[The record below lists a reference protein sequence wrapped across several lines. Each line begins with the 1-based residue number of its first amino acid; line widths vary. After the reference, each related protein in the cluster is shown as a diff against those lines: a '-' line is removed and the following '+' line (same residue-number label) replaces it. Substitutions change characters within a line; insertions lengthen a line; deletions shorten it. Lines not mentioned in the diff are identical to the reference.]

1 MKQIVEVKVTFEMD
15 YDNVD
20 LAPYLEEK
28 LKTLPMDQI
37 KAEIQEM
44 LFSGVKEMV
53 DNDMAGDGFP
63 GLTYC
68 VEDVSL

>member
-28 LKTLPMDQI
+28 LKTLSMDQI
-37 KAEIQEM
+37 KQQVHETLVHGIKEIVD
-44 LFSGVKEMV
+44 SGRGRGRM
-53 DNDMAGDGFP
+53 P
-63 GLTYC
+63 GLTYT